1 MRNVGRRG
9 ATAVR
14 SRAVGAATLLALAAG
29 SLAACTPAPTPTA
42 PTPAPTP
49 TATTPAPLT
58 TQAPTD
64 PGTEIPGGVFPGFPT
79 DEPTVEPEEP
89 LRWADGSEIVG
100 TLLDTGTARRLGP
113 DALTVLRELES
124 PQGLSLNLLDVA
136 ADGTV
141 LVSDVGEQR
150 YVEREDGSVNVEATE
165 GSVVRVVGPRGE
177 KVLTSPSKEPE
188 EVYSGFLLPD
198 GSAVWFGSLLEESA
212 ENHVYRAPA
221 GSTKGAE
228 ITGGKDDGPD
238 GFAGYL
244 DDGIVLRDGRLR
256 AWDGTTRTFI
266 DPLGEGSGVQRA
278 GCAREECPLIRED
291 VTFDDDAAEG
301 DATGYLRPAH
311 TTVSFL
317 EGGVST
323 PVLKFGS
330 MGSVIGAYEQ
340 WIVVATFSLESGHR
354 TWILDTSNSTAHYLV
369 DLPSIALA
377 GPRLVWG
384 TYQYNGELDDEGGD
398 VHVLDLPTGD
408 LARIVLD
415 EAVAWPYVDGDVI
428 AWTRP
433 AADGGMGRT
442 GAVARFGKDVP

>member
-9 ATAVR
+9 TTGAR
-14 SRAVGAATLLALAAG
+14 SRAVGAAALLALAAG
-29 SLAACTPAPTPTA
+29 GLAACTPAPTPTA
-42 PTPAPTP
+42 PTPVS
-49 TATTPAPLT
+49 TTPAPTVT
-58 TQAPTD
+58 TDEPSTD
-64 PGTEIPGGVFPGFPT
+64 PETEIPGGVFPGFPT

-89 LRWADGSEIVG
+89 LRWADGSEIEG

-124 PQGLSLNLLDVA
+124 PEGLSLNLLDVA
-136 ADGTV
+136 VDGTV

-150 YVEREDGSVNVEATE
+150 YVEREDGSVTVEATE

-188 EVYSGFLLPD
+188 ETYSGLLLPD

-228 ITGGKDDGPD
+228 VTGGKDDGPD

-317 EGGVST
+317 EDGAST
-323 PVLKFGS
+323 PVLTYGGG
-330 MGSVIGAYEQ
+330 GSVVGAYEQ
-340 WIVVATFSLESGHR
+340 WIVVANFSPESGHR
-354 TWILDTSNSTAHYLV
+354 TWILDTSNRTARYLA
-369 DLPSIALA
+369 DLPSFALA

-398 VHVLDLPTGD
+398 VHVLDVRTGD
-408 LARIVLD
+408 LARIVVD
-415 EAVAWPYVDGDVI
+415 EAVGWPRVAGDIV
-428 AWTRP
+428 AWTRQ
-433 AADGGMGRT
+433 AADGSLGRT